1 MPSKPVVIINTKT
14 YPQGT
19 GERAVRLAE
28 FCEAAARGFDIRIA
42 VQATDIGAVA
52 KAVRI
57 PVYAQHCD
65 PVAPGKTTGWITAKA
80 LKAAGAKGAL
90 LNHAERRIPTI
101 EIVAAAK
108 ALRKERLAV
117 IVCAESIA
125 RLHEIDGALS
135 RAGTRADYLAVEPP
149 ELIGGDVSVSVAQ
162 PDVVIRAVQATR
174 APVLVGA
181 GVRSHADLE
190 IALEYGAAG
199 VLLSKG
205 IVTAPHQERALRR
218 LLTAP

>member
-1 MPSKPVVIINTKT
+1 MRIPSLIVNFKT
-14 YPQGT
+14 YRQGT
-19 GERAVRLAE
+19 GKAAVRLAKA
-28 FCEAAARGFDIRIA
+28 CERVARQTKTTIAVA
-42 VQATDIGAVA
+42 VQASDIFRVA
-52 KAVRI
+52 KAVSI
-57 PVYAQHCD
+57 PVFCQHID
-65 PVAPGKTTGWITAKA
+65 NISYGSNTGHILAEA
-80 LKAAGAKGAL
+80 VREAGAAGSL
-90 LNHAERRIPTI
+90 LNHSERHLPLDLIGEIIRANKRKLCIIACAPTAE
-101 EIVAAAK
+101 
-108 ALRKERLAV
+108 
-117 IVCAESIA
+117 IA
-125 RLHEIDGALS
+125 GYIAHFSPHAI
-135 RAGTRADYLAVEPP
+135 AVEPP